1 MLPVFVIDSAVTVGD
16 WKLPFPLKTVGIKV
30 YIDDREFTDG
40 VDLDSETFYSFFG
53 RAKDFRTAVPSP
65 VEMEKVLRDIISEG
79 YTRIYC
85 VHLSAKLSA
94 FYSVMNGVV
103 ERLEEEFPDV
113 EFKVI
118 DTRQVSIGAGYVLL
132 ELMRAVERGEEDL
145 ETVVENVNRRIK
157 IRFSVLEFN
166 YLIKSGRVRAT
177 VGILGN
183 LAKIFPIMSLEN
195 GELKVVAKKRGL
207 KNVVEKIVEDLKTEK
222 PRMLGLAYAGEEM
235 KEIVLELKA
244 RLQDD
249 KVERVD
255 IVRLPPTLAVHSGPK
270 MFGAGILTLE

>member
-1 MLPVFVIDSAVTVGD
+1 M
-16 WKLPFPLKTVGIKV
+16 KTVGIKV

>member
-1 MLPVFVIDSAVTVGD
+1 MDSAVTVGD

-53 RAKDFRTAVPSP
+53 KAKDFRTAVPSP
-65 VEMEKVLRDIISEG
+65 VEMEKILRDIISEG
-79 YTRIYC
+79 YTRIFC
-85 VHLSAKLSA
+85 VHLSSKLSA

-103 ERLEEEFPDV
+103 ERLKKEFPDV